1 MVGLMP
7 LPIFAAAVF
16 LAAVVMSIPIGPV
29 QLEIWR
35 ESLAGHRGHAVACL
49 AGSILATLVW
59 VLAAAFGLSLAGES
73 GRATA
78 VAFFLYAALL
88 IGFGAQTVWKSNRR
102 AAPVDPDA
110 LKPAVREAARE
121 EGGPK
126 HWALL
131 RGFLLVAP
139 NPLSAASWTVVLA
152 WLMRWGAAPPVRPL
166 EATVYLLSIAA
177 GMSVY
182 PGLIIVYARRWL
194 PKPVRAGSAL
204 LPRILGGGLIAF
216 GLYFLYRAIRI
227 LA

>member
-1 MVGLMP
+1 MP
-7 LPIFAAAVF
+7 LPVFAAAVF
-16 LAAVVMSIPIGPV
+16 LAAVVMSVPIGPV

-35 ESLAGHRGHAVACL
+35 ESLAGRRGQAVACL
-49 AGSILATLVW
+49 AGSILATLIW
-59 VLAAAFGLSLAGES
+59 VLAAAFGLSLAEKS

-78 VAFFLYAALL
+78 AAFFLYAALL
-88 IGFGAQTVWKSNRR
+88 IGFGAQTVWKSYRR
-102 AAPVDPDA
+102 ASPIDPDA
-110 LKPAVREAARE
+110 LAPAVHEADRE
-121 EGGPK
+121 EGGLK
-126 HWALL
+126 HWAFL

-166 EATVYLLSIAA
+166 EATVYLLSITA

-216 GLYFLYRAIRI
+216 GVYFLFRAAGLMGWI
-227 LA
+227 